1 MDGTLDGV
9 PEILLERKY
18 VAQWQQLM
26 QLTMEQIRRGESD
39 IDVYGATSAVECFAV
54 VAEYFF
60 ESPGQFRS
68 SHPELNEMLQRIF
81 VRKYQP

>member
-18 VAQWQQLM
+18 VNRWKELLE
-26 QLTMEQIRRGESD
+26 LTMNQIRNGRSD
-39 IDVYGATSAVECFAV
+39 INPYGATSPVECFAV

-60 ESPGQFRS
+60 EQPELFKSH
-68 SHPELNEMLQRIF
+68 HPELNEMLARVFI
-81 VRKYQP
+81 RK